1 MRADAPVVVREEVI
15 AQQVWILLDQNNLAA
30 AERIL
35 FQEMHSIQGK
45 NSPLDLEPGKGIP
58 YIQGVL
64 YISTL
69 RILLYRALFNN
80 EPEGT
85 QSSDDQPDG
94 IELAGQVLAALRL
107 RNYVPLVLETL
118 LLRAQLYAAL
128 GDPRASLADFTAALD
143 LAEPEGYISDFVV
156 EGQLV
161 YDALA
166 LLLQRSQ
173 TGSARAAFIESILD
187 AFPRYGFDKVSSCS

>member
-1 MRADAPVVVREEVI
+1 MLSGFSDAEIYDAVMRSRLCQIRGDVDAAAREIQKAADFMRADAPVVVREEVI

-45 NSPLDLEPGKGIP
+45 NSLPDLEPGKGIP

-94 IELAGQVLAALRL
+94 IELAGQAAGRL
-107 RNYVPLVLETL
+107 TP
-118 LLRAQLYAAL
+118 A
-128 GDPRASLADFTAALD
+128 
-143 LAEPEGYISDFVV
+143 
-156 EGQLV
+156 
-161 YDALA
+161 
-166 LLLQRSQ
+166 
-173 TGSARAAFIESILD
+173 
-187 AFPRYGFDKVSSCS
+187 